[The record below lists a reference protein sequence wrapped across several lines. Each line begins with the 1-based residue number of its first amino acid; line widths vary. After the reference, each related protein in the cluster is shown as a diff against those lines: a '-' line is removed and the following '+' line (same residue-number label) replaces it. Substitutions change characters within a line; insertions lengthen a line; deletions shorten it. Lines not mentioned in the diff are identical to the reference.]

1 LKDRTEQERNGLNS
15 EDISMQ
21 TRTSRLPFTQFT
33 LAAAL
38 CGTLAVI
45 WTAHLAT
52 AQDGPSGSGRGTA
65 LGVRQQRVER
75 MVSEIERK
83 FKALATALKE
93 TEPERAERLLEALK
107 ESRELQLNG
116 RMTEIVK
123 LLDQSQLD
131 SALGG
136 QQQALLDIRKLLALL
151 LNEQNDREKA
161 LEESERL
168 EKFRQQIESI
178 LQDQIKQKME
188 ADRTANKDKT
198 LADLEAQIKAVEELI
213 QKQKA
218 VNDETQAA
226 RGGAASKLGPVTDKQ
241 RQVKDETGKAADAMS
256 GDEASKGAPAE
267 EGDPNSPES
276 KSGAAKSGDAKKG
289 GKAGEPKSSPQE
301 GDKGADEPAEGE
313 KPEGESPEGEKSEGE
328 KSSNAKSSGGEKSKG
343 GKSGGKKSDSGEG
356 SPQPG
361 GEQPE
366 GDESQENEEGKS
378 DEDGEKKPPRAK
390 PQLPAEQALRSAKQ
404 NQQKAE
410 NQLNKGKPRA
420 AGQDQEKALEDLQKA
435 LSELKNDRDRIASL
449 PPEAFKQMSEKQ
461 TDTSE
466 QTKQLHAEMKQG
478 KPQDGKSD
486 GGKPSAGSE
495 SVQKAQQQMDQ
506 AAGDL
511 DSQDPESASRK
522 QAKAIKD
529 LEKALE
535 EIEERL
541 AQLREETQLEK
552 LARLEARF
560 KEMLARQKEASKQT
574 LDLHARRDSSGE
586 LSRVDRLA
594 VGKVSAEEQALAEA
608 AQQAYD
614 IIVEDGTSVVFP
626 EIVGQLR
633 DDMASVGQMLAGQ
646 KTDPYVQSQQ
656 REIEISLEE
665 LIEAL
670 KKAQSQKESSGG
682 GGGGGGGGEQ
692 PLLPSSAELKLLRFS
707 QLRINRRTEAFD
719 KNRPGEDLGDDLRGE
734 MQNISK
740 RQQDVSDMTLR
751 ILERQ

>member
-1 LKDRTEQERNGLNS
+1 ML
-15 EDISMQ
+15 
-21 TRTSRLPFTQFT
+21 TRTSRFTFTHFT
-33 LAAAL
+33 LMAAF
-38 CGTLAVI
+38 CGSLAVI

-52 AQDGPSGSGRGTA
+52 AQEGSGRGTA

-83 FKALATALKE
+83 FKALAQALKE
-93 TEPERAERLLEALK
+93 TEPERADRLLEALK

-136 QQQALLDIRKLLALL
+136 QQQALVDIRKLLALL

-168 EKFRQQIESI
+168 EKFRQQIENI

-198 LADLEAQIKAVEELI
+198 LGELEAQIKAVEELI

-218 VNDETQAA
+218 VNEETQEA
-226 RGGAASKLGPVTDKQ
+226 RGGAASKLGPVTEKQ

-256 GDEASKGAPAE
+256 GGEPREEAQEETPADEA
-267 EGDPNSPES
+267 DPNSPES
-276 KSGAAKSGDAKKG
+276 KSGAAKSGEAGKG
-289 GKAGEPKSSPQE
+289 KPGEPKSAPNEGEKKAGEPT
-301 GDKGADEPAEGE
+301 EGE
-313 KPEGESPEGEKSEGE
+313 KASEEPTEGEKSDAE
-328 KSSNAKSSGGEKSKG
+328 KSSGDKAGGEKSKG
-343 GKSGGKKSDSGEG
+343 GKSGGKKSDGKKSDG
-356 SPQPG
+356 SSQGG

-366 GDESQENEEGKS
+366 GSESEQNDEGKTDES
-378 DEDGEKKPPRAK
+378 GEKKPPRAK

-410 NQLNKGKPRA
+410 SQLNKGKPRA

-449 PPEAFKQMSEKQ
+449 PPEAFKQMAEKQ

-478 KPQDGKSD
+478 KQQDGKSD
-486 GGKPSAGSE
+486 GKPSAGSDA
-495 SVQKAQQQMDQ
+495 VAKAQQQMDQ

-511 DSQDPESASRK
+511 DSQDPSSASRK
-522 QAKAIKD
+522 QAKAIKE
-529 LEKALE
+529 LEKALQ

-560 KEMLARQKEASKQT
+560 KEMLVRQKEASKQT
-574 LDLHARRDSSGE
+574 IDLHAKRDSNGE
-586 LSRVDRLA
+586 LSRIERLA

-633 DDMASVGQMLAGQ
+633 DDLASVGKMIASQ

-670 KKAQSQKESSGG
+670 KKAQSQKESGG
-682 GGGGGGGGEQ
+682 GGGGGGGGDQ

-719 KNRPGEDLGDDLRGE
+719 KNRPTGELADDLRGE